1 VNPAVVRYFTPLIM
15 ESSPV
20 SSIEALN
27 SAIQSH
33 NPFSNAG
40 IVKEQDVWGKG
51 FPDVPTLNAH
61 ASDTVFQAIEQVRTS
76 QSSQDKVTSI
86 AITAEPGV
94 GKSHIISRIRHRL
107 EREGGALFVY
117 ASLDNYKDLNLINY
131 KLQQT
136 LSESLSHTGSQGV
149 MQWQEVATAMA
160 NEGFRAINPNAPSL
174 SPEELV
180 SRFDKVYANWLAKNK
195 NLMNTLT
202 KHVLKTKPNADP
214 YILRA
219 ILWTLSETQAPF
231 AIKWLSG
238 DELAQSNAEVL
249 ELPNSNKTSKEKE
262 NEALKTIQQI
272 LNLVSYY
279 NPVIICFDEI
289 DVINDSTDD
298 GFPTAM
304 VIADLVKRLY
314 DTLHQSELGKGVVF
328 LTVMLPVTWSQ
339 KVNVIPGGTPE
350 RISTYTKRK
359 PINLNYI
366 NGDSLVDLV
375 TLWLKEFYEARHLT
389 PPHPAYPF
397 EETQLREFGRRGLT
411 VRQALRLCAENF
423 KVDMPQL
430 PEEPVKRF
438 ELALT
443 SEAEVDLGDY
453 IEDNSLIADALRFGF
468 QTLKGETL
476 QGETS
481 TGETLNEVTI
491 EDVTDVGPKSS
502 NQGWINFKVIGN
514 EKGKIFKIGVA
525 VLQQSNGKAVGAGM
539 LRLINYERFELT
551 RGCLVRS
558 KEKKIL
564 KRWDAYGYLNQLIHN
579 LRGEWAYLKAEDIR
593 PLMDIY
599 SVYQKRD
606 RYQLSEEQVLEFSK
620 PLIIENTLLR
630 EILSDPSGE
639 IDEETIE
646 EDIQL
651 IEDFLNPPTIEDTD
665 DSDDLSDLFN

>member
-1 VNPAVVRYFTPLIM
+1 VNPVVVRYFTPLTM

-20 SSIEALN
+20 SPIEALN
-27 SAIQSH
+27 VAIQSH

-107 EREGGALFVY
+107 GREGGALFVY

-136 LSESLSHTGSQGV
+136 LAESLLHTGSQEV
-149 MQWQEVATAMA
+149 MQWQEVATAIA
-160 NEGFRAINPNAPSL
+160 NEGFKAINPDAQSL

-180 SRFDKVYANWLAKNK
+180 SRFDKVYANWLTKNR

-202 KHVLKTKPNADP
+202 KQVLKTKPNADP
-214 YILRA
+214 YIVRA
-219 ILWTLSETQAPF
+219 ILWTLSQSQAPF

-238 DELAQSNAEVL
+238 DELAQSNADVL
-249 ELPNSNKTSKEKE
+249 GLPNPNKTSKEKE
-262 NEALKTIQQI
+262 NDALRNIQQT

-314 DTLHQSELGKGVVF
+314 DTLHQSELGQGVVF
-328 LTVMLPVTWSQ
+328 LTVMLPVTWAQ
-339 KVNVIPGGTPE
+339 KVNEIPGGTPE

-366 NGDSLVDLV
+366 NGDSLVELV
-375 TLWLKEFYEARHLT
+375 TLWLKEFYEARNLT
-389 PPHPAYPF
+389 PPHPVYPF
-397 EETQLREFGRRGLT
+397 EEAQLREFGKRGLT
-411 VRQALRLCAENF
+411 VREALRLCAENF

-430 PEEPVKRF
+430 PKEPVKRF

-443 SEAEVDLGDY
+443 SETEADIGDY
-453 IEDNSLIADALRFGF
+453 IEENSLIADALRFGF

-476 QGETS
+476 EGETS
-481 TGETLNEVTI
+481 TGEKLQEVTI
-491 EDVTDVGPKSS
+491 EDVVEVEPKSS
-502 NQGWINFKVIGN
+502 NQGWINFKVIGK
-514 EKGKIFKIGVA
+514 EKSKDFKIGVS
-525 VLQQSNGKAVGAGM
+525 VLQHSNGKTVGAGM
-539 LRLINYERFELT
+539 WRLTNYEKFDLT

-564 KRWDAYGYLNQLIHN
+564 KRWDAYGYLNQLIEKMG
-579 LRGEWAYLKAEDIR
+579 GEWAYLTAEEIR
-593 PLMDIY
+593 PLIDIY

-606 RYQLSEEQVLEFSK
+606 RYQLNEEQVLEFSK
-620 PLIIENTLLR
+620 PLILENTLLR
-630 EILSDPSGE
+630 EILSNPSGE
-639 IDEETIE
+639 IDEDTIE

-651 IEDFLNPPTIEDTD
+651 IEDFFNPSDIEGTD
-665 DSDDLSDLFN
+665 DSDDLSDLFD

>member
-1 VNPAVVRYFTPLIM
+1 M

-20 SSIEALN
+20 SPIEALN
-27 SAIQSH
+27 VAIQSH

-107 EREGGALFVY
+107 GREGGALFVY

-136 LSESLSHTGSQGV
+136 LAESLLHTGSQEV
-149 MQWQEVATAMA
+149 MQWQEVATAIA
-160 NEGFRAINPNAPSL
+160 NEGFKAINPDAQSL

-180 SRFDKVYANWLAKNK
+180 SRFDKVYANWLTKNR

-202 KHVLKTKPNADP
+202 KQVLKTKPNADP
-214 YILRA
+214 YIVRA
-219 ILWTLSETQAPF
+219 ILWTLSQSQAPF

-238 DELAQSNAEVL
+238 DELAQSNADVL
-249 ELPNSNKTSKEKE
+249 GLPNPNKTSKEKE
-262 NEALKTIQQI
+262 NDALRNIQQT

-314 DTLHQSELGKGVVF
+314 DTLHQSELGQGVVF
-328 LTVMLPVTWSQ
+328 LTVMLPVTWAQ
-339 KVNVIPGGTPE
+339 KVNEIPGGTPE

-366 NGDSLVDLV
+366 NGDSLVELV
-375 TLWLKEFYEARHLT
+375 TLWLKEFYEARNLT
-389 PPHPAYPF
+389 PPHPVYPF
-397 EETQLREFGRRGLT
+397 EEAQLREFGKRGLT
-411 VRQALRLCAENF
+411 VREALRLCAENF

-430 PEEPVKRF
+430 PKEPVKRF

-443 SEAEVDLGDY
+443 SETEADIGDY
-453 IEDNSLIADALRFGF
+453 IEENSLIADALRFGF

-476 QGETS
+476 EGETS
-481 TGETLNEVTI
+481 TGEKLQEVTI
-491 EDVTDVGPKSS
+491 EDVVEVEPKSS
-502 NQGWINFKVIGN
+502 NQGWINFKVIGK
-514 EKGKIFKIGVA
+514 EKSKDFKIGVS
-525 VLQQSNGKAVGAGM
+525 VLQHSNGKTVGAGM
-539 LRLINYERFELT
+539 WRLTNYEKFDLT

-564 KRWDAYGYLNQLIHN
+564 KRWDAYGYLNQLIEKMG
-579 LRGEWAYLKAEDIR
+579 GEWAYLTAEEIR
-593 PLMDIY
+593 PLIDIY

-606 RYQLSEEQVLEFSK
+606 RYQLNEEQVLEFSK
-620 PLIIENTLLR
+620 PLILENTLLR
-630 EILSDPSGE
+630 EILSNPSGE
-639 IDEETIE
+639 IDEDTIE

-651 IEDFLNPPTIEDTD
+651 IEDFFNPSDIEGTD
-665 DSDDLSDLFN
+665 DSDDLSDLFD

>member
-1 VNPAVVRYFTPLIM
+1 M

-20 SSIEALN
+20 SPIEALN
-27 SAIQSH
+27 AAIQSH

-61 ASDTVFQAIEQVRTS
+61 ASNTVFQAIEQVRTS

-94 GKSHIISRIRHRL
+94 GKSHIISRIRHQL

-160 NEGFRAINPNAPSL
+160 NEGFKAINPNAQSL

-180 SRFDKVYANWLAKNK
+180 SRFDKVYANWLTKNK

-202 KHVLKTKPNADP
+202 KHVLKTKANADP
-214 YILRA
+214 YIVRA
-219 ILWTLSETQAPF
+219 ILWTLSESQAPF

-238 DELAQSNAEVL
+238 DELAQSNAEIL
-249 ELPNSNKTSKEKE
+249 ELPNPNKTSKQKE
-262 NEALKTIQQI
+262 NDALKTIQQI

-279 NPVIICFDEI
+279 NPAIICFDEI

-314 DTLHQSELGKGVVF
+314 DTLHQAELGKGVVF

-339 KVNVIPGGTPE
+339 KVNEIPGGTPE

-359 PINLNYI
+359 PINLNYL
-366 NGDSLVDLV
+366 NGDSMVELI
-375 TLWLKEFYEARHLT
+375 TLWLKEFYEARNLT
-389 PPHPAYPF
+389 PPHPVYPF

-430 PEEPVKRF
+430 PKEPVKRF

-443 SEAEVDLGDY
+443 TEKEAELGDY

-468 QTLKGETL
+468 QTLKGEAL
-476 QGETS
+476 EGETS
-481 TGETLNEVTI
+481 TGEMLNEVTI
-491 EDVTDVGPKSS
+491 EDVSDVEPKSS
-502 NQGWINFKVIGN
+502 NQGWINFKVIGKD
-514 EKGKIFKIGVA
+514 KGNDFKIGVA
-525 VLQQSNGKAVGAGM
+525 VLQHSNGRTVGAGM
-539 LRLINYERFELT
+539 WRLTNYEKFDLT

-564 KRWDAYGYLNQLIHN
+564 KRWDAYGYLNQLIEKMG
-579 LRGEWAYLKAEDIR
+579 GEWAYLKAEDIR
-593 PLMDIY
+593 PLIDIY

-606 RYQLSEEQVLEFSK
+606 RYQLTEEQVLDFSK

-630 EILSDPSGE
+630 EILSAPSGE

-646 EDIQL
+646 DDIQL
-651 IEDFLNPPTIEDTD
+651 VEDFLNPSNIKDTD

>member
-1 VNPAVVRYFTPLIM
+1 M

-20 SSIEALN
+20 SPIEALN
-27 SAIQSH
+27 AAIQSH

-51 FPDVPTLNAH
+51 FPDVPTLNSH

-94 GKSHIISRIRHRL
+94 GKSHIISRIRHRI

-180 SRFDKVYANWLAKNK
+180 SRFDKVYANWLARNK

-219 ILWTLSETQAPF
+219 ILWTLSQSQAPF

-238 DELAQSNAEVL
+238 DELAQSNADVL
-249 ELPNSNKTSKEKE
+249 GLPNPNKTSKEKE
-262 NEALKTIQQI
+262 NDALKTIQQI

-314 DTLHQSELGKGVVF
+314 DTLHQSELGQGVVF
-328 LTVMLPVTWSQ
+328 LTVMLPVTWAQ
-339 KVNVIPGGTPE
+339 KVNEIPGGTAE
-350 RISTYTKRK
+350 RVSTYTKRK

-366 NGDSLVDLV
+366 NGNSMVELV
-375 TLWLKEFYEARHLT
+375 TLWLKEFYEARNLT
-389 PPHPAYPF
+389 PPHPVYPF
-397 EETQLREFGRRGLT
+397 EEAQLREFGKRGLT
-411 VRQALRLCAENF
+411 VREALRLCAENF

-430 PEEPVKRF
+430 PKEPVKRF

-443 SEAEVDLGDY
+443 SETEADLGDY
-453 IEDNSLIADALRFGF
+453 IEENSLIAEALRFAF
-468 QTLKGETL
+468 QMLKGETL
-476 QGETS
+476 EGETS
-481 TGETLNEVTI
+481 TGEALNEVTI
-491 EDVTDVGPKSS
+491 EDVVEVEPKAS
-502 NQGWINFKVIGN
+502 NQGWINFKVIGK

-525 VLQQSNGKAVGAGM
+525 VLQQSNGRTVGAGM
-539 LRLINYERFELT
+539 WRLTNYEKFDLT

-564 KRWDAYGYLNQLIHN
+564 KRWDAYGYLNQLIQN
-579 LRGEWAYLKAEDIR
+579 LGGEWAYLQAEDIK
-593 PLMDIY
+593 PLIDIY
-599 SVYQKRD
+599 SLYQKRD

-620 PLIIENTLLR
+620 PLILENTLLG

-639 IDEETIE
+639 IDEDTIE

-651 IEDFLNPPTIEDTD
+651 IEDFLNPSDIEDND